1 MIIPDILTSQLENL
15 IAVLDNCYHKLS
27 HDKFRYCKDQ
37 IFVINSI
44 KFEFDEL
51 AKFKVDTFLANLK
64 NNHSEKSVLNGL
76 NQKLNDYTKLYKSKS
91 DKIANFNKSVLL
103 ESILDEYK
111 FKEKIKILED
121 DIADIE
127 DERNEMPEWLKEK
140 ECQKLSSELEN
151 IKSDRQKSF
160 NELSYIKND
169 YYGSIFIMSLEIE
182 KKIDD
187 YFPDNLFVLEDNI
200 VKLFL
205 AKNIYEVLL
214 NEEII
219 EPNQLSMED
228 YFLIINMRDPKKN
241 CKDSVK
247 KLELMSF
254 PIKEISKSIKQKDLK
269 SKYINHVAD
278 KLGLNVNTIT
288 NKTYKT
294 EKFKIFYFLFGIK
307 TNSSNDQN

>member
-15 IAVLDNCYHKLS
+15 IAVLDNCYYKLS
-27 HDKFRYCKDQ
+27 HDKFRYNKDQ

-76 NQKLNDYTKLYKSKS
+76 NQKLTDYTKLYKLKS

-140 ECQKLSSELEN
+140 ECQKLSRELEN
-151 IKSDRQKSF
+151 IKSDRQKSS

-169 YYGSIFIMSLEIE
+169 YYGSIFIISLEIE

-187 YFPDNLFVLEDNI
+187 YFPDNRFTLETDL
-200 VKLFL
+200 VKLSL
-205 AKNIYEVLL
+205 TVKIHDILISNEVIDPKKLS
-214 NEEII
+214 I
-219 EPNQLSMED
+219 ED
-228 YFLIINMRDPKKN
+228 FFLIINHRKPLNN
-241 CKDSVK
+241 CRDSVK
-247 KLELMSF
+247 KLVLMSF
-254 PIKEISKSIKQKDLK
+254 PINEIAKNIKQSDLK
-269 SKYINHVAD
+269 SKYINYVAD

-288 NKTYKT
+288 NKTYKNT
-294 EKFKIFYFLFGIK
+294 KFKMFYMLFGIK
-307 TNSSNDQN
+307 ED